1 MSESTPL
8 TPPGASLVLQ
18 PPAPV
23 AAVQP
28 EQVGGMVPVPDA
40 KKAEL
45 AATADAYAA
54 ELATLAPNS
63 PELQAKITE
72 ITTLGRDEIQGA
84 ANASNRMLERPAS
97 ALAAAKGSGDA
108 GDAQAR
114 VAKTLTDLRFQVEDL
129 TPNRADLTG
138 ARKILGFIPGGSKIA
153 RYFDRYKSAQVQL
166 DSITR
171 ALESGQDELRKDNA
185 SIEQE
190 KVNLWTTM
198 GTLSEYA
205 VLLGGLDAAVEKKIA
220 EVEVSA
226 PDTAKAM
233 RSDVLFAVR
242 QRREDILTQLAVSA
256 QGYLAMDMVRANNV
270 ELIKGVDRA
279 RTTTLSALRTAV
291 IVAQALTNQ
300 RLVLDQITALNRTTS
315 DLIASNAEMLKTTS
329 ADIHRQAA
337 ASTIEIDKLEKAFQD
352 VFATMDAIDT
362 FRAEAASSMAVT
374 ITSLEGQIERAQPY
388 LERAQSRPEIT
399 S

>member
-23 AAVQP
+23 AVVQP

-54 ELATLAPNS
+54 ELATLTPNS

-205 VLLGGLDAAVEKKIA
+205 VLLGGLDAAVEKKIT

>member
-1 MSESTPL
+1 
-8 TPPGASLVLQ
+8 LVLQ

-54 ELATLAPNS
+54 ELATLTPNS

-190 KVNLWTTM
+190 KVTLWTTM

>member
-1 MSESTPL
+1 M
-8 TPPGASLVLQ
+8 LQ

-23 AAVQP
+23 AVVEP

-54 ELATLAPNS
+54 ELATLTPNS

>member
-45 AATADAYAA
+45 TATADAYAA
-54 ELATLAPNS
+54 ELATLTPNS

>member
-23 AAVQP
+23 AAVQT

-54 ELATLAPNS
+54 ELATLTPNS

>member
-23 AAVQP
+23 AAVEP
-28 EQVGGMVPVPDA
+28 EQVGGMVPVTDA
-40 KKAEL
+40 KKQEL
-45 AATADAYAA
+45 AATAEAYAA
-54 ELATLAPNS
+54 ELATLTPNS

-190 KVNLWTTM
+190 KVNLWNTM

-205 VLLGGLDAAVEKKIA
+205 VLLGGLDAAVEKKIS
-220 EVEVSA
+220 EVEVSS

-300 RLVLDQITALNRTTS
+300 RLVLDQITALNKTTS

-352 VFATMDAIDT
+352 VFETMDAIDT

-388 LERAQSRPEIT
+388 LERAKSRPEIA

>member
-54 ELATLAPNS
+54 ELATLTPNS

-337 ASTIEIDKLEKAFQD
+337 ASTIEIGKLEKAFQD

>member
-23 AAVQP
+23 AVVEP

-40 KKAEL
+40 KKQEL
-45 AATADAYAA
+45 AATAEAYAA
-54 ELATLAPNS
+54 ELATLTPNS

>member
-54 ELATLAPNS
+54 ELATLTPNS

-190 KVNLWTTM
+190 KVTLWTTM

>member
-18 PPAPV
+18 APAPV

-40 KKAEL
+40 KKQEL
-45 AATADAYAA
+45 AATAEAYAA
-54 ELATLAPNS
+54 ELATLTPNS

-205 VLLGGLDAAVEKKIA
+205 VLLSGLDTAVEKKIA

>member
-54 ELATLAPNS
+54 ELATLTPNS

-352 VFATMDAIDT
+352 VFETMDAIDT

-388 LERAQSRPEIT
+388 LERAKSRPEIA

>member
-23 AAVQP
+23 AAVEP

-45 AATADAYAA
+45 SATADAYAA
-54 ELATLAPNS
+54 ELATLTPNS

-72 ITTLGRDEIQGA
+72 ITTLGRDEIAGA

-198 GTLSEYA
+198 GTL
-205 VLLGGLDAAVEKKIA
+205 D
-220 EVEVSA
+220 
-226 PDTAKAM
+226 
-233 RSDVLFAVR
+233 
-242 QRREDILTQLAVSA
+242 
-256 QGYLAMDMVRANNV
+256 
-270 ELIKGVDRA
+270 
-279 RTTTLSALRTAV
+279 
-291 IVAQALTNQ
+291 
-300 RLVLDQITALNRTTS
+300 
-315 DLIASNAEMLKTTS
+315 
-329 ADIHRQAA
+329 
-337 ASTIEIDKLEKAFQD
+337 
-352 VFATMDAIDT
+352 
-362 FRAEAASSMAVT
+362 SMT
-374 ITSLEGQIERAQPY
+374 DE
-388 LERAQSRPEIT
+388 
-399 S
+399 

>member
-1 MSESTPL
+1 MSENVSL
-8 TPPGASLVLQ
+8 TPPGTSLVLKA
-18 PPAPV
+18 PEPV
-23 AAVQP
+23 AVVEP
-28 EQVGGMVPVPDA
+28 EQAGGMVPVDPA
-40 KKAEL
+40 RKQEL
-45 AATADAYAA
+45 SATAQAYAV
-54 ELATLAPNS
+54 ELSSLTPNS

-72 ITTLGRDEIQGA
+72 ITNLGRDEIAVA
-84 ANASNRMLERPAS
+84 ANSSNRMLERPAS
-97 ALAAAKGSGDA
+97 ALAAAKGSGDGA
-108 GDAQAR
+108 DAQAR

-129 TPNRADLTG
+129 TPNRSDLTG
-138 ARKILGFIPGGSKIA
+138 VRKILGFIPGGNKIA
-153 RYFDRYKSAQVQL
+153 RYFDKYKSAQVQL
-166 DSITR
+166 DAITR
-171 ALESGQDELRKDNA
+171 SLAAGQDELRKDNA

-198 GTLSEYA
+198 GTLSEYTI
-205 VLLGGLDAAVEKKIA
+205 LLDGLDRAVEAKISELDVTNPA
-220 EVEVSA
+220 QA
-226 PDTAKAM
+226 NAM

-315 DLIASNAEMLKTTS
+315 DLIASNAEMLRTQS
-329 ADIHRQAA
+329 SEIHRQAA
-337 ASTIEIDKLEKAFQD
+337 SSTIEIEKLEKAFAD

-362 FRAEAASSMAVT
+362 FRAEAASSMSVT
-374 ITSLEGQIERAQPY
+374 IGALEGQIERAQPY
-388 LERAQSRPEIT
+388 LARAQSRNEIAP
-399 S
+399 

>member
-23 AAVQP
+23 AAVEP

-40 KKAEL
+40 KKQEL
-45 AATADAYAA
+45 AATAEAYAA
-54 ELATLAPNS
+54 ELATLTPNS

-190 KVNLWTTM
+190 KVNLWNTM

-205 VLLGGLDAAVEKKIA
+205 VLLGGLDAAVEKKIT
-220 EVEVSA
+220 EVEVSS

-300 RLVLDQITALNRTTS
+300 RLVLDQITALNKTTS

-352 VFATMDAIDT
+352 VFETMDAIDT

-388 LERAQSRPEIT
+388 LERAKSRPEIA

>member
-40 KKAEL
+40 KKQEL
-45 AATADAYAA
+45 AATAEAYAA
-54 ELATLAPNS
+54 ELATLTPNS

-205 VLLGGLDAAVEKKIA
+205 VLLSGLDTAVEKKIA

>member
-45 AATADAYAA
+45 TATADAYAA
-54 ELATLAPNS
+54 ELATLTPNS

-190 KVNLWTTM
+190 KVTLWTTM

>member
-23 AAVQP
+23 AAVEP

-40 KKAEL
+40 KKQEL
-45 AATADAYAA
+45 AATAEAYAA
-54 ELATLAPNS
+54 ELATLTPNS

-190 KVNLWTTM
+190 KVNLWNTM

-205 VLLGGLDAAVEKKIA
+205 VLLGGLDAAVEKKIT
-220 EVEVSA
+220 EVEVSS

-300 RLVLDQITALNRTTS
+300 RLVLDQITALSKTTS

-352 VFATMDAIDT
+352 VFETMDAIDT

-388 LERAQSRPEIT
+388 LERAKSRPEIA

>member
-23 AAVQP
+23 AAVEP

-40 KKAEL
+40 KKQEL
-45 AATADAYAA
+45 AATAEAYAA
-54 ELATLAPNS
+54 ELATLTPNS

-190 KVNLWTTM
+190 KVNLWNTM

-205 VLLGGLDAAVEKKIA
+205 VLLGGLDAAVEKKIT
-220 EVEVSA
+220 EVEVSS

-300 RLVLDQITALNRTTS
+300 RLVLDQITALNKTTS

-352 VFATMDAIDT
+352 VFETMDAIDT

-388 LERAQSRPEIT
+388 LERAKSRPEIT

>member
-1 MSESTPL
+1 MSENVSL
-8 TPPGASLVLQ
+8 TPPGTSLVLKA
-18 PPAPV
+18 PEPV
-23 AAVQP
+23 AVVEP
-28 EQVGGMVPVPDA
+28 EQAGGMVPVDPA
-40 KKAEL
+40 RKQEL
-45 AATADAYAA
+45 SATAQAYAV
-54 ELATLAPNS
+54 ELSSLTPNS

-72 ITTLGRDEIQGA
+72 ITNLGRDEIAVA
-84 ANASNRMLERPAS
+84 ANSSNRMLERPAS
-97 ALAAAKGSGDA
+97 ALAAAKGSGDG

-114 VAKTLTDLRFQVEDL
+114 VAKTLTELRGQVEDL

-138 ARKILGFIPGGSKIA
+138 VRKILGFIPGGNKIA
-153 RYFDRYKSAQVQL
+153 RYFDKYKSAQVQL
-166 DSITR
+166 DAITR
-171 ALESGQDELRKDNA
+171 SLAAGQDELRKDNA

-198 GTLSEYA
+198 GTLSEYTI
-205 VLLGGLDAAVEKKIA
+205 LLDGLDRAVEAKISELDVTNPA
-220 EVEVSA
+220 QAS
-226 PDTAKAM
+226 AM

-315 DLIASNAEMLKTTS
+315 DLIASNAEMLRTQS
-329 ADIHRQAA
+329 SEIHRQAA
-337 ASTIEIDKLEKAFQD
+337 SSTIEIEKLEKAFAD

-362 FRAEAASSMAVT
+362 FRAEAASSMSVT
-374 ITSLEGQIERAQPY
+374 IGALEGQIERAQPY
-388 LERAQSRPEIT
+388 LARAQSRNEIAP
-399 S
+399 

>member
-54 ELATLAPNS
+54 ELATLTPNS

-190 KVNLWTTM
+190 KVTLWTTM

-300 RLVLDQITALNRTTS
+300 RLVLDQITALNKTTS

-388 LERAQSRPEIT
+388 LERAKSRPEIA

>member
-23 AAVQP
+23 AAVEP

-40 KKAEL
+40 KKQEL
-45 AATADAYAA
+45 AATAEAYAA
-54 ELATLAPNS
+54 ELATLTPNS

-190 KVNLWTTM
+190 KVNLWNTM

-205 VLLGGLDAAVEKKIA
+205 VLLGGLDAAVEKKIS
-220 EVEVSA
+220 EVEVSS

-300 RLVLDQITALNRTTS
+300 RLVLDQITALNKTTS

-352 VFATMDAIDT
+352 VFETMDAIDT

-388 LERAQSRPEIT
+388 LERAKSRPEIA

>member
-23 AAVQP
+23 AVVEP

-40 KKAEL
+40 KKQEL
-45 AATADAYAA
+45 AATAEAYAA
-54 ELATLAPNS
+54 ELATLTPNS

-205 VLLGGLDAAVEKKIA
+205 VLLSGLDAAVEKKILQ
-220 EVEVSA
+220 VEASA

-300 RLVLDQITALNRTTS
+300 RLVLDQITALNKTTS

-388 LERAQSRPEIT
+388 LERAKSRPEIT

>member
-23 AAVQP
+23 AAVEP

-40 KKAEL
+40 KKQEL
-45 AATADAYAA
+45 AATAEAYAA
-54 ELATLAPNS
+54 ELATLTPNS

-72 ITTLGRDEIQGA
+72 ITTLGRDEIAGA

-97 ALAAAKGSGDA
+97 ALAAAQGSGDA

-205 VLLGGLDAAVEKKIA
+205 VLLSGLDTAVEKKIA
-220 EVEVSA
+220 EVEVSS

-374 ITSLEGQIERAQPY
+374 ISSLEGQIERAQPY

>member
-23 AAVQP
+23 AAVEP

-40 KKAEL
+40 KKQEL
-45 AATADAYAA
+45 AATAEAYAA
-54 ELATLAPNS
+54 ELATLTPNS

-72 ITTLGRDEIQGA
+72 ITTLGRDEIAGA

-97 ALAAAKGSGDA
+97 ALAAAQGSGDA

-205 VLLGGLDAAVEKKIA
+205 VLLSGLDTAVEKKIA
-220 EVEVSA
+220 QVEVSS

-374 ITSLEGQIERAQPY
+374 ISSLEGQIERAQPY

>member
-1 MSESTPL
+1 MTDSVSL

-18 PPAPV
+18 APAPV
-23 AAVQP
+23 AVVQP
-28 EQVGGMVPVPDA
+28 AQVEGMLPVESTR
-40 KKAEL
+40 KQEL
-45 AATADAYAA
+45 TATATAFAD
-54 ELATLAPNS
+54 ELATLTPNS
-63 PELQAKITE
+63 PELQAKVTE
-72 ITTLGRDEIQGA
+72 ITNRGRQEISAA

-97 ALAAAKGSGDA
+97 ALAAAKGNGDG

-153 RYFDRYKSAQVQL
+153 RYFEKYKSAQSQL

-171 ALESGQDELRKDNA
+171 ALEAGQDELRKDNA

-205 VLLGGLDAAVEKKIA
+205 ILLSNLDQAVETKIVA
-220 EVEVSA
+220 VEASS
-226 PDTAKAM
+226 PEKAKAM
-233 RSDVLFAVR
+233 RADVLFAVR
-242 QRREDILTQLAVSA
+242 QRHEDILTQLAVSA

-300 RLVLDQITALNRTTS
+300 RLVLDQITALNKTTS
-315 DLIASNAEMLKTTS
+315 DLIASNAEMLKTQS

-337 ASTIEIDKLEKAFQD
+337 ASTIEVEKLEKAFQD

-362 FRAEAASSMAVT
+362 FRAEAATSMATT
-374 ITSLEGQIERAQPY
+374 ITSLQGQIERAQPY
-388 LERAQSRPEIT
+388 LERAQSRNEIT

>member
-1 MSESTPL
+1 MSEGLSL
-8 TPPGASLVLQ
+8 TPPSTSLVLQ

-23 AAVQP
+23 AAVEP

-40 KKAEL
+40 RQQEL
-45 AATADAYAA
+45 AATAKAYAA
-54 ELATLAPNS
+54 ELAAFTPNS
-63 PELQAKITE
+63 PEMQAKIAE
-72 ITTLGRDEIQGA
+72 ITNLGRAEIAGA
-84 ANASNRMLERPAS
+84 ANAANRMLERPAS
-97 ALAAAKGSGDA
+97 ALAAAKGNGSG

-138 ARKILGFIPGGSKIA
+138 ARKILGFIPGGSKMA
-153 RYFDRYKSAQVQL
+153 RYFDKYKSAQVQL

-198 GTLSEYA
+198 GQLSEYA
-205 VLLGGLDAAVEKKIA
+205 VLLGGLDAAVVDKIA
-220 EVEVSA
+220 EVELAA
-226 PDTAKAM
+226 PDKATAM

-242 QRREDILTQLAVSA
+242 QRREDILTQMAVSA

-315 DLIASNAEMLKTTS
+315 DLIASNAEMLKTQS

-337 ASTIEIDKLEKAFQD
+337 EATIDVAKLEKAFQD
-352 VFATMDAIDT
+352 VFQTMDAIDT
-362 FRAEAASSMAVT
+362 FRAEAAQSMSLT

-388 LERAQSRPEIT
+388 LERANTRPQIQP
-399 S
+399 

>member
-54 ELATLAPNS
+54 ELATLTPNS

-190 KVNLWTTM
+190 KVTLWTTM

-242 QRREDILTQLAVSA
+242 QRREDILTQLSVSA

>member
-1 MSESTPL
+1 MSENVSL
-8 TPPGASLVLQ
+8 TPPGTSLVLKA
-18 PPAPV
+18 PEPV
-23 AAVQP
+23 AVVEP
-28 EQVGGMVPVPDA
+28 EQAGGMVPVDPA
-40 KKAEL
+40 RKQEL
-45 AATADAYAA
+45 SATAQAYAV
-54 ELATLAPNS
+54 ELSSLTPNS

-72 ITTLGRDEIQGA
+72 ITNLGRDEIAVA
-84 ANASNRMLERPAS
+84 ANSSNRMLERPAS
-97 ALAAAKGSGDA
+97 ALAAAKGSGDG

-114 VAKTLTDLRFQVEDL
+114 VAKTLTELRGQVEDL

-138 ARKILGFIPGGSKIA
+138 VRKILGFIPGGNKIA
-153 RYFDRYKSAQVQL
+153 RYFDKYKSAQVQL
-166 DSITR
+166 DAITR
-171 ALESGQDELRKDNA
+171 SLAAGQDELRKDNA

-198 GTLSEYA
+198 GTLSEYTI
-205 VLLGGLDAAVEKKIA
+205 LLDGLDRAVEAKISELDVTNPA
-220 EVEVSA
+220 QAS
-226 PDTAKAM
+226 AM

-315 DLIASNAEMLKTTS
+315 DLIASNAEMLRTQS
-329 ADIHRQAA
+329 SEIHRQAA
-337 ASTIEIDKLEKAFQD
+337 SSTIEIEKLEKAFAD

-362 FRAEAASSMAVT
+362 FRAEAASSMSVT
-374 ITSLEGQIERAQPY
+374 IGALEGQIERAQPY
-388 LERAQSRPEIT
+388 LARAQSRNEIT
-399 S
+399 P

>member
-18 PPAPV
+18 APAPV
-23 AAVQP
+23 AVVEP

-40 KKAEL
+40 KKQEL
-45 AATADAYAA
+45 AATAEAYAA
-54 ELATLAPNS
+54 ELATLTPNS

-205 VLLGGLDAAVEKKIA
+205 VLLGGLDSAVEKKILQI
-220 EVEVSA
+220 ETSS

-300 RLVLDQITALNRTTS
+300 RLVLDQITALNKTTS

-388 LERAQSRPEIT
+388 LERAKSRPEIT

>member
-54 ELATLAPNS
+54 ELATLTPNS

-190 KVNLWTTM
+190 KVNLWNTM

-205 VLLGGLDAAVEKKIA
+205 VLLGGLDAAVEKKIT
-220 EVEVSA
+220 EVEVSS

-300 RLVLDQITALNRTTS
+300 RLVLDQITALNKTTS

>member
-23 AAVQP
+23 AAVEP

-40 KKAEL
+40 KKQEL
-45 AATADAYAA
+45 AATAEAYAA
-54 ELATLAPNS
+54 ELATLTPNS

-190 KVNLWTTM
+190 KVNLWNTM
-198 GTLSEYA
+198 GTLSENA
-205 VLLGGLDAAVEKKIA
+205 VLLGGLDAAVEKKIS
-220 EVEVSA
+220 EVEVSS

-300 RLVLDQITALNRTTS
+300 RLVLDQITALNKTTS

-352 VFATMDAIDT
+352 VFETMDAIDT

-388 LERAQSRPEIT
+388 LERAKSRPEIA

>member
-8 TPPGASLVLQ
+8 TPPGGSLVLQ

-54 ELATLAPNS
+54 ELATLTPNS

-129 TPNRADLTG
+129 TPHRADLTG
-138 ARKILGFIPGGSKIA
+138 ARKILGYIPGGSKIA

-190 KVNLWTTM
+190 KVTLWTTM

>member
-8 TPPGASLVLQ
+8 TPPGAALVLQ

-28 EQVGGMVPVPDA
+28 EQVGGMVPVPDT

-54 ELATLAPNS
+54 ELATLTPNS

>member
-54 ELATLAPNS
+54 ELATLTPNS

-190 KVNLWTTM
+190 KVTLWTTM

-388 LERAQSRPEIT
+388 IERAQSRPEIT

>member
-54 ELATLAPNS
+54 ELATLTPNS

>member
-23 AAVQP
+23 AAVEP

-40 KKAEL
+40 KKQEL
-45 AATADAYAA
+45 AATAEAYAA
-54 ELATLAPNS
+54 ELATLTPNS

-72 ITTLGRDEIQGA
+72 ITTLGRDEIAGA

-138 ARKILGFIPGGSKIA
+138 ARKILGFIPGGSKVA

-205 VLLGGLDAAVEKKIA
+205 VLLSGLDTAVEKKIA
-220 EVEVSA
+220 QVEASS